1 MSAFGQSDKNA
12 WPGWLGTPS
21 SARKRPGGRG
31 STPPPELQLAAPPFV
46 WPPEPPYLLYGHH
59 PTLLCATPEP

>member
-31 STPPPELQLAAPPFV
+31 STPPPGASACRPSIRLAPRA
-46 WPPEPPYLLYGHH
+46 PYLLDGHH